1 MKATKTSAPK
11 RAPEGMDRIRAAVQA
26 VAAKGKEP
34 SLRLVRA
41 ELTRN
46 GRPGASFTYIVA
58 VLKEWRTQTLHRVSG
73 RVENAVAALLA
84 LETDLERDA
93 VKAAVNTRTAGG
105 VRVQFTVAARW
116 KGGGRPGNVRQRA
129 THAEGVANVP
139 R

>member
-1 MKATKTSAPK
+1 MATKASTSK
-11 RAPEGMDRIRAAVQA
+11 RAPEGMDRIRAAVAA

-34 SLRLVRA
+34 SLRTVRA

-58 VLKEWRTQTLHRVSG
+58 VLKEWRAQTLHRVSG
-73 RVENAVAALLA
+73 RVENAVVALLA

-93 VKAAVNTRTAGG
+93 VKAAVRTRTAGG

-116 KGGGRPGNVRQRA
+116 KGGGHTGNVRQRA
-129 THAEGVANVP
+129 AKPEGDDHAP